1 METNVWKRGFCLRIL
16 GIDPGLA
23 TMGWGVIETDGHKHR
38 LVQYG
43 TLGTP
48 AGQPVPVR
56 LRSIFLGVE
65 QLIATY
71 QPDHI
76 AFEELFF
83 AKNVTT
89 ALNVGAARGAALVA
103 AARHTEN
110 LFEYTP
116 MQIKQAV
123 VGYGKA
129 DKHQV
134 QMMVKVLLALSDI
147 PKPDD
152 AADGLA
158 VAITHAHTARAGALF
173 RIQ

>member
-1 METNVWKRGFCLRIL
+1 MIIL

-23 TMGWGVIETDGHKHR
+23 TMGWGVIASDGGKLR

-48 AGQPVPVR
+48 AGEAMPIR
-56 LRSIFLGVE
+56 LRSIFSGVA
-65 QLIATY
+65 QLTATY
-71 QPDHI
+71 QPDNI

-83 AKNVTT
+83 ARNVTT

-103 AARHTEN
+103 AAQYTEN
-110 LFEYTP
+110 LYEYTP
-116 MQIKQAV
+116 LQIKQAV
-123 VGYGKA
+123 VGYGRA
-129 DKHQV
+129 EKHQV
-134 QMMVKVLLALSDI
+134 QSMVKILLGMDTI

-158 VAITHAHTARAGALF
+158 VAITHAHTAKAGVLF
-173 RIQ
+173 KIK